1 MIWRRLN
8 RHVPNSNPRW
18 TLVDGLILLSFC
30 KEAVMWG
37 RLRHQNIVPFVGVTL
52 EPLQLV
58 SGWMPGGE
66 LRSYVR
72 ENPHANLI
80 SLVSQLLSAWDAV
93 SPTSQLLG
101 VAEGLA
107 YLHLCN
113 VIHRDLKGVCCL
125 AYRNIFLLR
134 NTNLAEHN
142 GR

>member
-1 MIWRRLN
+1 MWRRLS
-8 RHVPNSNPRW
+8 HP
-18 TLVDGLILLSFC
+18 
-30 KEAVMWG
+30 
-37 RLRHQNIVPFVGVTL
+37 NIVPFMGVTL

-80 SLVSQLLSAWDAV
+80 SLVSQLLPAWDAV

-101 VAEGLA
+101 VTEGLA
-107 YLHLCN
+107 YLHSCN
-113 VIHRDLKGVCCL
+113 VIHGDLKGVCCL

-134 NTNLAEHN
+134 NANIAEHN